1 MTRLMKIW
9 LYALVGA
16 PASLVGATD
25 APTPDLDPDQPINW
39 VDTSHAYAT
48 DNAQA
53 LAEWMDEVFGDPL
66 YDAERAESYL
76 RLEFVNDWDQEDGN
90 DFKIRLRGQVQLPRI
105 SNRLNLVFSGED
117 SQDLDEEE
125 RKQEDQIGLQY
136 KLWFGD
142 GSLSEVVQ
150 LSQELD
156 TQKQKLQELEQRN
169 KILEAQVLDLQNGLD
184 AFEEKARNDLGM
196 IKQGETF
203 IQLIPEEETA
213 DGQ

>member
-1 MTRLMKIW
+1 MKI
-9 LYALVGA
+9 LIAVLILV
-16 PASLVGATD
+16 L
-25 APTPDLDPDQPINW
+25 
-39 VDTSHAYAT
+39 
-48 DNAQA
+48 
-53 LAEWMDEVFGDPL
+53 
-66 YDAERAESYL
+66 
-76 RLEFVNDWDQEDGN
+76 
-90 DFKIRLRGQVQLPRI
+90 
-105 SNRLNLVFSGED
+105 
-117 SQDLDEEE
+117 
-125 RKQEDQIGLQY
+125 IGLQY

-156 TQKQKLQELEQRN
+156 VQKQKLQELEQRN

-203 IQLIPEEETA
+203 IQLIPEDATA